1 MEEYV
6 YVLDYL
12 PNGPA
17 GARGPRVEPIV
28 YAVGESEFRLF
39 ELVAKPKAVIQF
51 EDRIYIGAETS
62 RRTVIDHVKRRI
74 KFEELSATAQGELEY
89 AIATIVKANEQ
100 KYLRFYNESEAL
112 SLKKHALEELPGL
125 GKKTMLAILDERK
138 KGFFT
143 SFQDLAERVPA
154 LKQPESYI
162 VKRIIDE
169 ISSSDHK
176 HFLFV
181 PREAPRRS

>member
-17 GARGPRVEPIV
+17 GARGARIEPIV
-28 YAVGESEFRLF
+28 YAIGESEFRLF
-39 ELVAKPKAVIQF
+39 ELVAKPKAAIQF

-74 KFEELSATAQGELEY
+74 KFNELSATAQGEIEY
-89 AIATIVKANEQ
+89 AIAAIVRANEQ
-100 KYLRFYNESEAL
+100 KYLAFYNKSEAL

-125 GKKTMLAILDERK
+125 GKKTMNAILEERK
-138 KGFFT
+138 KGDFA
-143 SFQDLAERVPA
+143 SFQDLADRVPA
-154 LKQPESYI
+154 LKQPEMYI
-162 VKRIIDE
+162 VRRIIDE
-169 ISSSDHK
+169 IEDSEHK

-181 PREAPRRS
+181 PREAPRRA

>member
-12 PNGPA
+12 PNGQP
-17 GARGPRVEPIV
+17 GARGARIEPIV

-39 ELVAKPKAVIQF
+39 ELVAKPKVAIQF
-51 EDRIYIGAETS
+51 EDRLYIGAETT
-62 RRTVIDHVKRRI
+62 RRTEIDHVKRRI
-74 KFEELSATAQGELEY
+74 KYDELSATAQGELEY
-89 AIATIVKANEQ
+89 AIIAIVMANEQ

-138 KGFFT
+138 KGPFT
-143 SFQDLAERVPA
+143 SFADLSSRVTS
-154 LKQPESYI
+154 LKQPEAYI
-162 VKRIIDE
+162 ARRIIEE
-169 ISSSDHK
+169 IASSDHK

-181 PREAPRRS
+181 PRDAPRRA